1 MERDQFKD
9 TLKEMAADFTV
20 PVNEQLFN
28 GVLKKQQQAAKQRK
42 KRLTRWFFAAAMIV
56 TTTGAWLLFNHSQPQ
71 HNASIMALNKVESA
85 NKKDNFSINAQSA
98 SAKQEKN
105 VSKKIVSQGASSKVK
120 ITQHRQP
127 VDNPQPQFA
136 SRIHSR
142 VATKNQPF
150 ATRKATPTHHIN
162 ATPTAKVTQHI
173 TLTLSNTKEP
183 SLVKSDLTLASKEQY
198 EKQEVKQSDK
208 VESAILAS
216 QINKDNTNQEKK
228 ESHVESLA
236 DENKPTAITTHSL
249 TVDSA
254 ANLSAKTTHQSA
266 FGMYAQAVYHPF
278 TSAKNVSSQLP
289 PKFSDTLGLREK
301 ARYAY
306 GFDAGFIY
314 QVTPNVAL
322 TLGVGYHTVVFD
334 EIRQAFTVPFDSI
347 EFANTSTTKSQD
359 AIPAFYATETRL
371 NWLDF
376 PVSVKYSFPTGK
388 KVGYYAQTGF
398 SIQQLIA
405 QKGYAIVENPDLS
418 STFTPASNY
427 ELERFN
433 KTQLVWTVTA
443 GLQYRITKQL
453 HLNAGIHYR
462 QQLTNYYKQSY
473 VNRNPA
479 GFVGLISGL
488 SFVF

>member
-20 PVNEQLFN
+20 PVNEQLFS

-42 KRLTRWFFAAAMIV
+42 KRLMGWFFAAAMIG
-56 TTTGAWLLFNHSQPQ
+56 TLTGAWLLFNHSQPQ
-71 HNASIMALNKVESA
+71 HNASTMALNKVESA

-98 SAKQEKN
+98 SAKQEK
-105 VSKKIVSQGASSKVK
+105 SIPEKIISQGASSKVK
-120 ITQHRQP
+120 ITQPQQP
-127 VDNPQPQFA
+127 VDNPQPQLA
-136 SRIHSR
+136 STIHSR

-150 ATRKATPTHHIN
+150 ATRKATSTHHIN
-162 ATPTAKVTQHI
+162 ASPTTKATQH
-173 TLTLSNTKEP
+173 TTRTLSNTKEP
-183 SLVKSDLTLASKEQY
+183 SLVKSDLALASKEQD
-198 EKQEVKQSDK
+198 EKQEVEQSEK

-228 ESHVESLA
+228 ESLVEPLK
-236 DENKPTAITTHSL
+236 DESKPTTTVQ
-249 TVDSA
+249 TIATDS
-254 ANLSAKTTHQSA
+254 NVSMPVKSASKPI
-266 FGMYAQAVYHPF
+266 FGIYAQGVYHPF
-278 TSAKNVSSQLP
+278 TSAKNVSSKLP
-289 PKFSDTLGLREK
+289 AKFSDTLGLREQ

-306 GFDAGFIY
+306 GFDAGFVY
-314 QVTPNVAL
+314 QVTPNIAL
-322 TLGVGYHTVVFD
+322 TLGIGYHTVLFD

-347 EFANTSTTKSQD
+347 EFANASASKVFDGMPT
-359 AIPAFYATETRL
+359 FYTTETRL

-376 PVSVKYSFPTGK
+376 PVSVKYSFPTVK

-398 SIQQLIA
+398 SIQRLIT

-418 STFTPASNY
+418 STFTAVSDH

-433 KTQLVWTVTA
+433 KTQFAWTVAA
-443 GLQYRITKQL
+443 GMEYRITKQL

-462 QQLTNYYKQSY
+462 QQLNSYYKSSY

-479 GFVGLISGL
+479 GFVGFTSGL

>member
-20 PVNEQLFN
+20 PVNEQLFT

-42 KRLTRWFFAAAMIV
+42 KRLMGWFFAAAMIG
-56 TTTGAWLLFNHSQPQ
+56 TLTGAWLLFNHSQSQ
-71 HNASIMALNKVESA
+71 HNASTMALNKVESA
-85 NKKDNFSINAQSA
+85 SKMDNLSINAQSA
-98 SAKQEKN
+98 LAKQEKN
-105 VSKKIVSQGASSKVK
+105 VPEKVISQGASSKVK
-120 ITQHRQP
+120 ITQHQQP
-127 VDNPQPQFA
+127 VDNPQPQLA
-136 SRIHSR
+136 STIHSR

-150 ATRKATPTHHIN
+150 ATRKAKPTHHIN
-162 ATPTAKVTQHI
+162 ASPVTKATQHT
-173 TLTLSNTKEP
+173 TLTLSNTKEL
-183 SLVKSDLTLASKEQY
+183 SLVKSDLAVTSKEQDEKPD
-198 EKQEVKQSDK
+198 EKQNVKA
-208 VESAILAS
+208 EAAILTS

-228 ESHVESLA
+228 ENQVEPLA
-236 DENKPTAITTHSL
+236 DESKPTKPVEALATDSNMSL
-249 TVDSA
+249 PVKPAS
-254 ANLSAKTTHQSA
+254 KPV
-266 FGMYAQAVYHPF
+266 FGIYAQGVYHPF
-278 TSAKNVSSQLP
+278 TSAKNVSSKLP
-289 PKFSDTLGLREK
+289 AKFSDTLGLREQ

-322 TLGVGYHTVVFD
+322 TLGVGYHTVLFD
-334 EIRQAFTVPFDSI
+334 EIRQAYTLPFDSL
-347 EFANTSTTKSQD
+347 EFANAATSKTLD
-359 AIPAFYATETRL
+359 GIPTFYTTETRL

-376 PVSVKYSFPTGK
+376 PVSVKYSFPTVK

-398 SIQQLIA
+398 SIQRLIA

-418 STFTPASNY
+418 STFTAVSDH

-433 KTQLVWTVTA
+433 KTQFAWTVAA
-443 GLQYRITKQL
+443 GMEYRITKQL

-462 QQLTNYYKQSY
+462 QQLNSYYKSSY

-479 GFVGLISGL
+479 GFVGFTSGL